1 MQELL
6 DGKDYDYPLVHT
18 EPGTNKIIA
27 HEFDPGTAKS
37 FHLVQPGS
45 ALMTRPAA
53 GVGAT
58 PIAHP
63 ASQPNSRRS
72 HDYPDAVRSVW
83 TGARVGDVDSGLL
96 GKVVAADL
104 TPKPATTSSTLR
116 GDEAHSM

>member
-27 HEFDPGTAKS
+27 HKFDPGTAKS

-53 GVGAT
+53 GVGADR
-58 PIAHP
+58 AHP
-63 ASQPNSRRS
+63 ASQPNSGRS
-72 HDYPDAVRSVW
+72 RDYPDAVRS
-83 TGARVGDVDSGLL
+83 L
-96 GKVVAADL
+96 
-104 TPKPATTSSTLR
+104 
-116 GDEAHSM
+116 

>member
-37 FHLVQPGS
+37 FHLLQPGS

-58 PIAHP
+58 PIAHTP
-63 ASQPNSRRS
+63 RVNRTQGGTVITPTRS
-72 HDYPDAVRSVW
+72 AVYEPEPVKMRSIPVCL
-83 TGARVGDVDSGLL
+83 A
-96 GKVVAADL
+96 K
-104 TPKPATTSSTLR
+104 
-116 GDEAHSM
+116 

>member
-1 MQELL
+1 MRELL
-6 DGKDYDYPLVHT
+6 DGKDYLLVHT
-18 EPGTNKIIA
+18 EPGTNKITA
-27 HEFDPGTAKS
+27 YEFDPGTAKS
-37 FHLVQPGS
+37 FHLEQSGS

-72 HDYPDAVRSVW
+72 DAVRSVR

>member
-6 DGKDYDYPLVHT
+6 DGKDYDYLLVHT
-18 EPGTNKIIA
+18 EPGTNKITA

-58 PIAHP
+58 PIAHTP
-63 ASQPNSRRS
+63 RVNRTQGGPVITPTRS
-72 HDYPDAVRSVW
+72 AVYEPEPVQMRSIPVCL
-83 TGARVGDVDSGLL
+83 A
-96 GKVVAADL
+96 K
-104 TPKPATTSSTLR
+104 
-116 GDEAHSM
+116 

>member
-1 MQELL
+1 MVQELL

-18 EPGTNKIIA
+18 EPGTNKMIA
-27 HEFDPGTAKS
+27 YEFDPGTAKS

-63 ASQPNSRRS
+63 ASQPNSGRS
-72 HDYPDAVRSVW
+72 RDYPDAVRS
-83 TGARVGDVDSGLL
+83 L
-96 GKVVAADL
+96 
-104 TPKPATTSSTLR
+104 
-116 GDEAHSM
+116 